1 MTRATSSSPSFLASR
16 AGFGWQQRESRWA
29 DGEQEGADLVR
40 WGRRREMGADL
51 AGVGCGEGRVR
62 ARWSALERGDQT
74 THPSEGTIVRS
85 R

>member
-1 MTRATSSSPSFLASR
+1 
-16 AGFGWQQRESRWA
+16 
-29 DGEQEGADLVR
+29 
-40 WGRRREMGADL
+40 MGADL